1 MDNLQNNKN
10 FFAYL
15 NRMKYINRWGLM
27 RNTASENILEHSGQT
42 AMLAHMLALIGNK
55 YFGKDYDSDRVCLYA
70 LYHDANETITGDLP
84 TPVKYF
90 NQQIIESYK
99 EIENISKSKLVDML
113 PEDFRAEYR
122 EILFFEENSSDYK
135 LIVKAADKISAHI
148 KCIEEVKS
156 GNSEFL
162 AAKKATYDSI
172 VSMDLPEATYFI
184 ENFIPPFECSLD
196 ELGGL

>member
-1 MDNLQNNKN
+1 MIKTDKDKN

-42 AMLAHMLALIGNK
+42 AMIAHILALIGNR
-55 YFGKDYDSDRVCLYA
+55 YFEKNYDTDRVCLYA

-90 NQQIIESYK
+90 NQQINDS
-99 EIENISKSKLVDML
+99 
-113 PEDFRAEYR
+113 YR
-122 EILFFEENSSDYK
+122 EIEDISKNKLIEMLPDDFRDEYKDILFYEDNRPEYK
-135 LIVKAADKISAHI
+135 LLVKAADKISAHI

-156 GNSEFL
+156 GNSEFV
-162 AAKKATYDSI
+162 AAKKATYDS
-172 VSMDLPEATYFI
+172 VLSMNMPEAEYFMK
-184 ENFIPPFECSLD
+184 NFIPAFECSLD

>member
-1 MDNLQNNKN
+1 MENLQNDKK

-27 RNTASENILEHSGQT
+27 RNTATENILEHSGQT
-42 AMLAHMLALIGNK
+42 AMLAHMLALVGNR
-55 YFGKDYDSDRVCLYA
+55 YFEKNYDADRICLYA

-90 NQQIIESYK
+90 NQQINESYR
-99 EIENISKSKLVDML
+99 EIEDLSKKKLIEML
-113 PEDFRAEYR
+113 PEDFHGEFR
-122 EILFFEENSSDYK
+122 EILFFEEIDAECK
-135 LIVKAADKISAHI
+135 LLVKAADKISAHI

-156 GNSEFL
+156 GNSEFV
-162 AAKKATYDSI
+162 AAKKATAESI
-172 VSMDLPEATYFI
+172 KSMGLPEADYFMD
-184 ENFIPPFECSLD
+184 NFVPAFECSLD

>member
-1 MDNLQNNKN
+1 MKNSQNDKS

-42 AMLAHMLALIGNK
+42 AMLAHMLAVIGNK
-55 YFGKDYDSDRVCLYA
+55 YFGKNYDADRVCLYA

-90 NQQIIESYK
+90 NQQINESYR
-99 EIENISKSKLVDML
+99 EIEELSKNRLLDML
-113 PEDFRAEYR
+113 PEDFREEYR
-122 EILFFEENSSDYK
+122 EILFYEDNKPEYK
-135 LIVKAADKISAHI
+135 LLVKAADKISAHI

-156 GNSEFL
+156 GNSEFV
-162 AAKKATYDSI
+162 AAKKATYDSVI
-172 VSMDLPEATYFI
+172 SMNMPESDFFMK
-184 ENFIPPFECSLD
+184 NFIPSFECSLD